1 MQLLCI
7 LLLAR
12 ARARAPITVTD
23 GPMADRSRPA
33 ALEKVAPSIECGLS
47 CPGTPALRDLE
58 SPGALRVAARAH
70 ASADAQLILLAS
82 GPDSKSVTML
92 SNLEGMLS
100 RCYMLTL
107 AMLTVTRTTREPFPP
122 TNTVLTF

>member
-1 MQLLCI
+1 MQLLYI
-7 LLLAR
+7 LLLAWAR
-12 ARARAPITVTD
+12 RRARAPIAVTD
-23 GPMADRSRPA
+23 DPMARLA